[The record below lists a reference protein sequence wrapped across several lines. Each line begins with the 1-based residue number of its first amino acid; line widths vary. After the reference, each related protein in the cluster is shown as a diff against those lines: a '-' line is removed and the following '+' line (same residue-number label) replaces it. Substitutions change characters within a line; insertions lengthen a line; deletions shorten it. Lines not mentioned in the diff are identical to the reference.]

1 MTAPS
6 VPPIRYCSP
15 RAVCLKGHATFQ
27 KIRAAGKPIV
37 AAINGPAL
45 GGGLEVA
52 LYWCVTGWGW
62 VRVRVDWRRPP
73 H

>member
-1 MTAPS
+1 M
-6 VPPIRYCSP
+6 
-15 RAVCLKGHATFQ
+15 KGHATFR

-52 LYWCVTGWGW
+52 LYW
-62 VRVRVDWRRPP
+62 
-73 H
+73 

>member
-1 MTAPS
+1 MRLPINPQQPPKHNTTANT
-6 VPPIRYCSP
+6 
-15 RAVCLKGHATFQ
+15 VCLKGHATFQ

-52 LYWCVTGWGW
+52 LYWCVC
-62 VRVRVDWRRPP
+62 RRSGL
-73 H
+73 

>member
-1 MTAPS
+1 MNNS
-6 VPPIRYCSP
+6 VAHIHAHIHTKTQTS
-15 RAVCLKGHATFQ
+15 VCMKGHATFR

-52 LYWCVTGWGW
+52 LYW
-62 VRVRVDWRRPP
+62 
-73 H
+73 